1 MAMGTVQDK
10 VTIITGAGE
19 GLGRVMAN
27 RFSAEGA
34 PVVLAG
40 RRAELLVETASQV
53 PGPVLVVPADV
64 TDEVQVANL
73 VAEAVDRFGRV
84 DVLLNNAAQPGTDLF
99 IWEQTLEN
107 WNNTIAIDVTAAM
120 LCTKHVLAQCMLEQG
135 SGSVVNFSS
144 TAGWNGMPR
153 KSHYAVAK
161 AALRTLTKVSALEAG
176 PYGVR
181 VNCLVPGSIDTE
193 LLQRYLDRVAGEQGI
208 SSQQLRDQWVANVPL
223 RKISS
228 PEEITE
234 LALFLASDASAAITG
249 QSINADA
256 GGVMVG

>member
-1 MAMGTVQDK
+1 MAAVQDK

-19 GLGRVMAN
+19 GLGRVMAD

-40 RRAELLVETASQV
+40 RRAELLVETASGLS
-53 PGPVLVVPADV
+53 GPVLVVPTDV
-64 TDEVQVANL
+64 TDEGQVGNL
-73 VAEAVDRFGRV
+73 VAETLDRFGRV

-99 IWEQTLEN
+99 IWEQTLDN
-107 WNNTIAIDVTAAM
+107 WNKTIAIDVTAAM
-120 LCTKHVLAQCMLEQG
+120 LCTKEVLAQCMLEQG
-135 SGSVVNFSS
+135 SGSIVNFSS
-144 TAGWNGMPR
+144 TAGYNGMPR
-153 KSHYAVAK
+153 KSHYTVAK

-176 PYGVR
+176 PHGIR

-193 LLQRYLDRVAGEQGI
+193 LLQRYLERIAGEQGT
-208 SSQQLRDQWVANVPL
+208 SADHLREQWTANVPL

-228 PEEITE
+228 PEEVTE
-234 LALFLASDASAAITG
+234 LALFLASDASSAITG